1 KIPANLINPN
11 GQKILNLFRK
21 FENLPLNASGINGLR
36 YNHNSQESVSYPRK
50 ETSIRVDYNL
60 SDNTKTYVRYTRDAD
75 QQIMPYG
82 LGWTGGNNQIPFDNL
97 IFKQA
102 PAWNGTLNVTS
113 TLSPTLTNEFIFGA
127 SQNNLTLDP
136 TVENAA
142 SYSGIGFNFAL
153 PFAGYPA

>member
-1 KIPANLINPN
+1 M
-11 GQKILNLFRK
+11 
-21 FENLPLNASGINGLR
+21 
-36 YNHNSQESVSYPRK
+36 SVSYPRK
-50 ETSIRVDYNL
+50 ENSIRLDYNL
-60 SDNTKTYVRYTRDAD
+60 SDNTQDYVRYTRDSD

-102 PAWNGTLNVTS
+102 PAWNSTLNVTS

-136 TVENAA
+136 TVANAA

-153 PFAGYPA
+153 PFPGYPARSGSTSLSAAPRTTNFGGDHRLQPVPVQELQYDL